1 MEQDPKQLA
10 IYFARV
16 RAGIGLAMVLLPG
29 LTGRVMLGRD
39 ANTPTSRALVRMIG
53 IRDLVLGVGALTA
66 LNETE
71 HGPDWVGVCAVVD
84 GIDAVALTFGPGLV
98 LRARP
103 TGLVAGALA
112 AVQLELAR
120 RLADEREAANPTI
133 PAEVRPAEVVDL
145 TTAG

>member
-1 MEQDPKQLA
+1 MDQDPKQLA

-29 LTGRVMLGRD
+29 LAGRVMLGRD
-39 ANTPTSRALVRMIG
+39 AGAPTSRALVRMIG
-53 IRDLVLGVGALTA
+53 IRDLVLGVGSLTA
-66 LNETE
+66 LNETT
-71 HGPDWVGVCAVVD
+71 HGPDWVAVCAVVD
-84 GIDAVALTFGPGLV
+84 GIDAVALTFGPRLV

-120 RLADEREAANPTI
+120 RLADEREVASPTI

>member
-10 IYFARV
+10 VYFARA

-29 LTGRVMLGRD
+29 LSGRVMLGRD
-39 ANTPTSRALVRMIG
+39 ASAPTSRALVRMIG

-71 HGPDWVGVCAVVD
+71 HGSDWVGICAVVD
-84 GIDAVALTFGPGLV
+84 GIDAIALTFGPGLV

-120 RLADEREAANPTI
+120 RLADQREAANPRI

>member
-1 MEQDPKQLA
+1 
-10 IYFARV
+10 
-16 RAGIGLAMVLLPG
+16 
-29 LTGRVMLGRD
+29 
-39 ANTPTSRALVRMIG
+39 
-53 IRDLVLGVGALTA
+53 
-66 LNETE
+66 
-71 HGPDWVGVCAVVD
+71 VCAVVD
-84 GIDAVALTFGPGLV
+84 GIDAVALTFGPRLV

-120 RLADEREAANPTI
+120 RLADEREVASPTI